1 MDPKGNY
8 VWFVGRATGG
18 TQFKASDGGGTKGR
32 HIRFDRETQ
41 KLQVFTPPDPSPG
54 TFGTGADFDSEG
66 RLWGWRTG
74 GGLIRLDPRTGKYD
88 EFVLGD
94 RPYGIT
100 VDANDNTW
108 FTILETDQ
116 LGFIDKKTGIISLIS
131 LPPLDIDFAT
141 PKDRQI
147 AMRLRDGAPLWRKGP
162 RKMAADKKGDK
173 VWFALYF
180 SNSIGSV
187 DINTKE
193 VQEYPLPH
201 EDYTPYSVDVDKNRM
216 VWILAQNADRILKF
230 NPFTKQFTEYPLPTL
245 GTGPRHIYVD
255 NNTEPPTIWQPYW
268 RISRIA
274 RVQFRPEAATSGAK

>member
-1 MDPKGNY
+1 M
-8 VWFVGRATGG
+8 
-18 TQFKASDGGGTKGR
+18 
-32 HIRFDRETQ
+32 
-41 KLQVFTPPDPSPG
+41 FTPPDPNPG
-54 TFGTGADFDSEG
+54 TFGTGADFDSDG

-74 GGLIRLDPRTGKYD
+74 GGLVRLDPKTGKYD
-88 EFVLGD
+88 EFVLSD

-108 FTILETDQ
+108 FTILQTDQ
-116 LGFIDKKTGIISLIS
+116 VGFIDKETGIISLIS
-131 LPPLDIDFAT
+131 LPPLDIDYAT

-193 VQEYPLPH
+193 VKEYPLPH
-201 EDYTPYSVDVDKNRM
+201 GDYTPYSVVVDKNHM

-230 NPFTKQFTEYPLPTL
+230 NPSTKQFTEYPLPTL

-255 NNTEPPTIWQPYW
+255 NRTEPPTIWQPYW

-274 RVQFRPEAATSGAK
+274 RVQFRPETAASKAK